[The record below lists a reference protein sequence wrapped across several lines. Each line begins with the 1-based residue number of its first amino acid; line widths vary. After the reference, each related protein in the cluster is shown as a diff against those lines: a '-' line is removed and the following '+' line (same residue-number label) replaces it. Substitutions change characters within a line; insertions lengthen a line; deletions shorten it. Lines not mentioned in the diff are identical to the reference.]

1 MNGRDA
7 ALGAQV
13 HQSAGGFQAVYGL
26 LILQVNVLKNF
37 IPSAI

>member
-1 MNGRDA
+1 MNSKDA

-13 HQSAGGFQAVYGL
+13 CQHAGGLQAVYGL
-26 LILQVNVLKNF
+26 FILLVNVLQNF